1 MNPESADAWQ
11 KAFLEFEKGECA
23 AVAVYSD
30 EGGAF
35 CTGLDLKHTA
45 VLEGDNLLGGL
56 DFPEN
61 LRMEIQPEEQLGQ
74 VDCN

>member
-1 MNPESADAWQ
+1 MNPESAYALQ

-23 AVAVYSD
+23 AVAVYWD

-45 VLEGDNLLGGL
+45 VLEGDTLLE
-56 DFPEN
+56 DWTF
-61 LRMEIQPEEQLGQ
+61 LRMAIQPEEQLGL

>member
-1 MNPESADAWQ
+1 MNPESAYALQ

-23 AVAVYSD
+23 AVVVYSD

-45 VLEGDNLLGGL
+45 VLEGDNPLGGL
-56 DFPEN
+56 DIPKN
-61 LRMEIQPEEQLGQ
+61 GDPARVAIGASRL
-74 VDCN
+74 